1 MSKKGKGK
9 STSLFV
15 QEKFVAVSNITAS
28 SQQSERGNKWKKQ
41 AKNLLAKLKETRV
54 CLICKCKCNKYFN

>member
-1 MSKKGKGK
+1 MWLLQIFLRIICLLSKRGKGK

-28 SQQSERGNKWKKQ
+28 SQQSERGNK
-41 AKNLLAKLKETRV
+41 
-54 CLICKCKCNKYFN
+54 